1 MKQEILNAIEEYK
14 QGKLSLAKVAGKYQ
28 IDRTHLSNVL
38 KKLGI
43 QVINKQNISRVDET
57 IFDKIDTEE
66 KAYWLGFLF
75 ADGFVS
81 TNYNVIGL
89 DLAEKDKTHLEKY
102 KVFLKYVG
110 DIKVANTNF
119 VNSKRARLG
128 FSSKHIKQILI
139 SYGCVPKKSLILKFP
154 DINIFSNKEL
164 IRHFIRGYVD
174 GDGCL
179 TYENKEHTF
188 PAVDI
193 LGTEEFLVELSKYIP
208 VKCKVSKCYN
218 KQLFHINF
226 SRKRAYEFTKYLY
239 KDSTVYLER
248 KKNKYE
254 EYCRLYE

>member
-28 IDRTHLSNVL
+28 VDRTHLSNIL

-43 QVINKQNISRVDET
+43 QVINKQNLPRVDET
-57 IFDKIDTEE
+57 VFDKIDTEE

-81 TNYNVIGL
+81 SVENVIGL
-89 DLAEKDKTHLEKY
+89 DLAEKDFQHLEKY
-102 KVFLKYVG
+102 KNFLKFTGNVS
-110 DIKVANTNF
+110 ISNTNF
-119 VNSKRARLG
+119 VNSKRARLE
-128 FSSKHIKQILI
+128 FSSKHVKQILI
-139 SYGCVPKKSLILKFP
+139 QYGCIPRKSLVLKFP

-164 IRHFIRGYVD
+164 IKHFIRGYVD

-179 TYENKEHTF
+179 SFSNKLHTI
-188 PAVDI
+188 PTLDI
-193 LGTEEFLVELSKYIP
+193 LGTEEFLTELSKHIP

-218 KQLFHINF
+218 KRLFHVNF
-226 SRKRAYEFTKYLY
+226 TRKRAYELAKYIY